1 MKAMDDEESQYTAGE
16 ELLYTVGEVAQFY
29 GISVRTLH
37 HWEQVGLVE
46 PAERSW
52 SNYRLYSE
60 DDCSRVQQILV
71 YRATGMKLVEI
82 KNVLDS
88 GESNA
93 IHLRRQKERIM
104 RQKNQLD
111 GMIAAIDKLL
121 EDEMNGKNLSPE
133 EIGQVLG
140 DANFAEHQ
148 REAEQR
154 YGSTDDWQTSQDVI
168 ASWGSDDWAAHKA
181 QMDAIDDELA
191 AAVREGIDPASERA
205 GELVEKHRAVIGEF
219 FPVTHAKHF
228 LISRGYVADER
239 FRKHYENK
247 QSGLAEW
254 LAGAIAHNAARNGVD
269 LDAAEWN

>member
-104 RQKNQLD
+104 RQK
-111 GMIAAIDKLL
+111 
-121 EDEMNGKNLSPE
+121 
-133 EIGQVLG
+133 
-140 DANFAEHQ
+140 
-148 REAEQR
+148 
-154 YGSTDDWQTSQDVI
+154 TSWT
-168 ASWGSDDWAAHKA
+168 A
-181 QMDAIDDELA
+181 
-191 AAVREGIDPASERA
+191 
-205 GELVEKHRAVIGEF
+205 
-219 FPVTHAKHF
+219 
-228 LISRGYVADER
+228 
-239 FRKHYENK
+239 
-247 QSGLAEW
+247 
-254 LAGAIAHNAARNGVD
+254 
-269 LDAAEWN
+269 